1 MDLWYKQILVTGN
14 IPAYLPGVT
23 TVAAASVIHLTG
35 SYPGFF
41 SLAGLPIVI
50 SQLHMEHAFML
61 QIIPTT
67 KSFIMEMGKILS
79 ADVLDIIFDQ
89 RNKEYG
95 AYDLRKNY
103 QRRLTKSLSITFL
116 VAVLLCVTYILL
128 ASIKPDAGKMIVTS
142 VLELEKVTE
151 KDKPVE
157 KLPPPPQKIT
167 PPQDIRMIRSTP
179 PIIVK
184 EDVPDDEK
192 PPLNDD
198 LDDAKIG
205 TVNTDGKDDIG
216 VVTPPVDD
224 AKGVVAMPEKHSNGD
239 ETFRKVEID
248 AQYPGGLEAWRVF
261 ITRKLV
267 YPQEAVDE
275 GKQGTVY
282 VQFIVDK
289 EGNVSDVNAI
299 SGPPEL
305 YAAAVSVIK
314 KSGKWEPGIQNGQ
327 KVKSYKSQPIT
338 FRLDGD
344 Q

>member
-1 MDLWYKQILVTGN
+1 
-14 IPAYLPGVT
+14 
-23 TVAAASVIHLTG
+23 
-35 SYPGFF
+35 
-41 SLAGLPIVI
+41 
-50 SQLHMEHAFML
+50 
-61 QIIPTT
+61 
-67 KSFIMEMGKILS
+67 MEMGKILS

-103 QRRLTKSLSITFL
+103 QRRLTKSLSVTML
-116 VAVLLCVTYILL
+116 VVVLVCLTYILL
-128 ASIKPDAGKMIVTS
+128 GSMKSDSGKE
-142 VLELEKVTE
+142 VLVHDLALEKIIE
-151 KDKPVE
+151 KEKPAE
-157 KLPPPPQKIT
+157 KIPIPPQKII
-167 PPQDIRMIRSTP
+167 PPQEIKMLKSTP

-184 EDVPDDEK
+184 GEVPDDEK

-198 LDDAKIG
+198 LDNAKIG

-216 VVTPPVDD
+216 IVAPVEEGK
-224 AKGVVAMPEKHSNGD
+224 AVVAVPEKHDNGD

-248 AQYPGGLEAWRVF
+248 ARYPGGMEAWRAF
-261 ITRKLV
+261 LFRRLV
-267 YPQEAVDE
+267 YPQEAADE
-275 GKQGTVY
+275 KIQGTVY
-282 VQFIVDK
+282 VQFIVDR

-327 KVKSYKSQPIT
+327 KVKSYKNQPLT
-338 FRLDGD
+338 FKLNDD